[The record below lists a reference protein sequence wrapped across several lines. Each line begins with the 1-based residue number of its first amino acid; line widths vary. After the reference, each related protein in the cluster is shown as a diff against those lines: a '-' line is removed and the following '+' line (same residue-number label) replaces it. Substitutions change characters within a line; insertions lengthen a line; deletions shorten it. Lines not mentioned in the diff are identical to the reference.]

1 MEALASTRAPEL
13 LSREGLRLDIPGLQ
27 IKSEA
32 NQRGRW
38 GAGAKRASKQR
49 DVVAALLSGCA
60 RRAIPCEVRIVRV
73 APGRLDDDNLAR
85 ACKAVR
91 DEVAV
96 WLGVD
101 DGDPR
106 ISWVTAQE
114 KSKTYGARIIYRFTG
129 DAVPSVTVTHGPERS
144 TVIMRLTR
152 EQIRALAED
161 LDVAASNGFPRVQT
175 EVENATVSIVVVRD
189 EVES

>member
-1 MEALASTRAPEL
+1 M
-13 LSREGLRLDIPGLQ
+13 
-27 IKSEA
+27 
-32 NQRGRW
+32 
-38 GAGAKRASKQR
+38 
-49 DVVAALLSGCA
+49 
-60 RRAIPCEVRIVRV
+60 RV

-91 DEVAV
+91 DEVAA

-114 KSKTYGARIIYRFTG
+114 KSSAYATRILYRFTG
-129 DAVPSVTVTHGPERS
+129 DAVPSVIVTHGPERS
-144 TVIMRLTR
+144 TVIVRLTR

-161 LDVAASNGFPRVQT
+161 LDVAASNGFPGGEV